1 MENVT
6 IARIDNTKA
15 ENFFELYKAI
25 TEADF
30 NNWPREIK
38 DRWYSVDYSLGYWE
52 DILAEGELPIFVAFN
67 NITMLGYVVLKNIN
81 FGVGHIGWVGVLKE
95 FQGKGI
101 GKQLLNTIE
110 EWAKENGIHKL
121 ELEVQEPKLQA
132 FYKKQGYVLE
142 GIRRNS
148 WQHLDNYMFG
158 KVL

>member
-81 FGVGHIGWVGVLKE
+81 FGVGHFGWVGVLKE
-95 FQGKGI
+95 
-101 GKQLLNTIE
+101 L
-110 EWAKENGIHKL
+110 
-121 ELEVQEPKLQA
+121 
-132 FYKKQGYVLE
+132 
-142 GIRRNS
+142 
-148 WQHLDNYMFG
+148 
-158 KVL
+158 